1 MQQIENLVAV
11 DNLLV
16 RGCGVVAEAEA
27 VVEVEDLAAAD
38 LRREC
43 GFVNRTPSRVSAHP
57 DDLLDQEAVVL
68 AVGKDVPSGV
78 PLK

>member
-1 MQQIENLVAV
+1 M
-11 DNLLV
+11 
-16 RGCGVVAEAEA
+16 
-27 VVEVEDLAAAD
+27 EVEDLAAAD

-68 AVGKDVPSGV
+68 TVGKDVPSGI